1 MLIFVGLKKVTSDM
15 QTHKN
20 SALRTGPAPFKAPV
34 PAPASKVVAP
44 VAAATAKPPVFTRDG
59 KKWIIV
65 RSY

>member
-1 MLIFVGLKKVTSDM
+1 MFISVGLKKVTSDM

-65 RSY
+65 RS

>member
-1 MLIFVGLKKVTSDM
+1 MHIFAGLKKVTSDM

-34 PAPASKVVAP
+34 AAPASKVAAP
-44 VAAATAKPPVFTRDG
+44 AAAAAAKPPVFTRDG

-65 RSY
+65 RK